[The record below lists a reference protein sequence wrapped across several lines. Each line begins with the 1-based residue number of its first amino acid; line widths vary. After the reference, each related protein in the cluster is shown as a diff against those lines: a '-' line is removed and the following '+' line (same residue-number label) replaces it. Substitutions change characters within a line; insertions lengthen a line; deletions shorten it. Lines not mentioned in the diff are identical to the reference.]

1 MKRSRVFNQLLKISY
16 TSYRYLLICWMNFN
30 KSIIRSLPRGD
41 YVFSNFLEKV
51 SSEFT
56 TVQLPIG
63 EIRFVT
69 PNWLT
74 RYRALTFFTKEPET
88 LEWIS
93 GFEPDETLWDIGAN
107 VGLYSVYA
115 ASKGVNVYAFEP
127 SALNIESLTR
137 NVMINGYEREIVV
150 MPFALTE
157 SDGIT
162 TLFMSRENFRTGG
175 AHNSIGKP
183 INQYGEKFS
192 QPLEIRTLSLSVDS
206 CVEILN
212 IKMPSHLKIDV
223 DGCELQVLKG
233 ARETLRQVKSVLIEI
248 YPQNKS
254 SGEVTNILE
263 ESGLQW
269 QQSDLIQSANQIWAR
284 NGRD

>member
-1 MKRSRVFNQLLKISY
+1 
-16 TSYRYLLICWMNFN
+16 MNFN
-30 KSIIRSLPRGD
+30 KSLIRSLPRGD
-41 YVFSNFLEKV
+41 YAFSNFLEKV
-51 SSEFT
+51 SSEFA
-56 TVQLPIG
+56 TVQLPKG
-63 EIRFVT
+63 QIRFVT

-74 RYRALTFFTKEPET
+74 RYRAQTFFTKEPET

-93 GFEPDETLWDIGAN
+93 GFEPDEILWDIGAN

-137 NVMINGYEREIVV
+137 NVMINEYEGEIIV

-157 SDGIT
+157 SDGIS
-162 TLFMSRENFRTGG
+162 TLFMSRENFRAGG
-175 AHNSIGKP
+175 AHNSIGEP
-183 INQYGEKFS
+183 LDQYGELLS

-212 IKMPSHLKIDV
+212 IEMPSHLKIDV

-233 ARETLRQVKSVLIEI
+233 ARETLKHVKSVLIEV
-248 YPQNKS
+248 YPQNIS
-254 SGEVTNILE
+254 SGEIANILR

-269 QQSDLIQSANQIWAR
+269 QQTDLIQSANQIWTR
-284 NGRD
+284 NERD

>member
-1 MKRSRVFNQLLKISY
+1 
-16 TSYRYLLICWMNFN
+16 MNFN
-30 KSIIRSLPRGD
+30 KSLVRSLPRGD
-41 YVFSNFLEKV
+41 YAFSNFLEKV
-51 SSEFT
+51 STEYAT
-56 TVQLPIG
+56 LQLPKG

-74 RYRALTFFTKEPET
+74 RYRVQTFFTKEPET

-93 GFEPDETLWDIGAN
+93 GFESDEILWDIGAN

-137 NVMINGYEREIVV
+137 NVMINGYEGEIVV
-150 MPFALTE
+150 MPFALTD
-157 SDGIT
+157 SDGIST
-162 TLFMSRENFRTGG
+162 FFMSRENFRTGG
-175 AHNSIGKP
+175 AHNSIGEP
-183 INQYGEKFS
+183 IDQYGELFS

-212 IKMPSHLKIDV
+212 IEMPTHLKIDV

-233 ARETLRQVKSVLIEI
+233 ARETLKQVKSVLIEV

-254 SGEVTNILE
+254 SGEVMDILK

-269 QQSDLIQSANQIWAR
+269 ERTDLIQSANQIWTR